1 MTTFNIE
8 TVISLLT
15 LDEKV
20 KLMAGADFWHTQAI
34 ERLNVPLIRVSDGP
48 NGVRGTKLFN
58 GVPAACFPCGTGLA
72 STFDKELMHEAGK
85 LMALEAKHKG
95 AHVILGPTC
104 NMQRSPLGGRGFE
117 SFSEDPVLSGLAT
130 ASVVLGMQSKNI
142 AATVKHYVC
151 NDMEIERNSINALV
165 TQRALRETYL
175 MPFQLTMRD
184 ADPKALMTAYNRV
197 NGEHVSQ
204 SKFLLHDILRDEWK
218 WDGMVM
224 SDWFGCYS
232 LKEAM
237 DAGLDL
243 EMPGKPMIRVPK
255 SIAHAVQAKEIH
267 INTIDDR
274 VRSVLKLVQW
284 CQKSGIPENAPED
297 ADNNTPKTSSQLR
310 TLAADSIVLLKNE
323 NSILPLKPSDSIAV
337 IGPNAKIGAYSG
349 GGSASL
355 RSYYTITPYE
365 GICKRHGKN
374 VPYTIGATA
383 NKMLPALGPQLTR
396 DDGSVGFVGNF
407 YLEPRGTEGRTKI
420 DSFNLSNS
428 HMFLVDY
435 AHEKFDN
442 KLYVDFEG
450 TFTPEV
456 TGEHEFGAVVFG
468 DAQIFVD
475 DTLVVDTKINHT
487 RGEAFFS
494 QGTIE
499 QKGRI
504 SLEKDKAYKVR
515 VELGSP
521 GTSEHYKDIDPSVA
535 GAGGIQFGAMAIVDP
550 QIEVYKAI
558 ELAKSVDKVVMVVGL
573 TQEWESEG
581 YDRASMKLPGLTDEL
596 VTAVVKVNP
605 NVVVVNQSGT
615 PVDLPW
621 LDQVPGLVQAWF
633 GGNELGNGIAD
644 VLYGDVNPSG
654 KLSLSWPKRV
664 EDNPAFLNS
673 KSNKGQML
681 YGEDI
686 YIGYKYYE
694 KVDRPVLFP
703 FGFGLSYTSFKFSN
717 LKVGQD
723 EKNFNVSVE
732 VKNTGDKA
740 GSTVAQV
747 YVGAVDSSVERPVK
761 ELREFSKVKLQS
773 GETKTMNISLPIKYA
788 TAFFDEYEGKWSCEK
803 GEYLVSVGDSS
814 DNVTVKQSV
823 ILKKGFLWSGL

>member
-1 MTTFNIE
+1 MSTFDIE
-8 TVISLLT
+8 TTISQLT

-34 ERLNVPLIRVSDGP
+34 ERLSVPLIRVSDGP
-48 NGVRGTKLFN
+48 NGVRGTKFFN

-117 SFSEDPVLSGLAT
+117 SFSEDPVLSGLSS
-130 ASVVLGMQSKNI
+130 ASIILGMQSENI
-142 AATVKHYVC
+142 GATIKHYVC
-151 NDMEIERNSINALV
+151 NDIEVERNSINSVV
-165 TQRALRETYL
+165 TQRALREIYL
-175 MPFQLTMRD
+175 MPFQLAMRD
-184 ADPKALMTAYNRV
+184 ADPKALMTAYNKV
-197 NGEHVSQ
+197 NGEHASQ

-232 LKEAM
+232 LKEAV

-255 SIAHAVQAKEIH
+255 SMAHAVQTKEIH
-267 INTIDDR
+267 MNTIDDR

-297 ADNNTPKTSSQLR
+297 ADNNTPKTTAQLR

-337 IGPNAKIGAYSG
+337 IGPNAKVSANSG

-355 RSYYTITPYE
+355 LPYHTITPYE
-365 GICKRHGKN
+365 GICKRHGKD

-420 DSFNLSNS
+420 DSFNLSS
-428 HMFLVDY
+428 SFIFLVDY
-435 AHEKFDN
+435 MHEKFES

-450 TFTPEV
+450 IFTPEV
-456 TGEHEFGAVVFG
+456 TGEHVFGAAVFG

-475 DTLVVDTKINHT
+475 DKLVVDNKTKHT
-487 RGEAFFS
+487 SGDFFFA

-499 QKGRI
+499 EKGRI
-504 SLEKDKAYKVR
+504 SLEKGKPYRVR

-521 GTSEHYKDIDPSVA
+521 VTSQHYKGIDTSIA
-535 GAGGIQFGAMAIVDP
+535 GAGGIQFGAMAVLDARTEIT
-550 QIEVYKAI
+550 KAV
-558 ELAKSVDKVVMVVGL
+558 ELAKSVDKVVLVTGL

-581 YDRASMKLPGLTDEL
+581 YDRANMKLPGLTDEL
-596 VTAVVKVNP
+596 VAAVVKVNP

-615 PVDLPW
+615 PVEFPW

-664 EDNPAFLNS
+664 EDNPAYFNF
-673 KSNKGQML
+673 KSNKGQVL

-686 YIGYKYYE
+686 YVGYKYYE
-694 KVDRPVLFP
+694 KLNRPALFP
-703 FGFGLSYTSFKFSN
+703 FGFGLSYTKFEFSN

-747 YVGAVDSSVERPVK
+747 YVGAVDSSVERPIK

-773 GETKTMNISLPIKYA
+773 GETKTVRITLPIKYA
-788 TAFFDEYEGKWSCEK
+788 TAFFDEYEGKWNCEK
-803 GEYLVSVGDSS
+803 GEYLISVGDSS
-814 DNVTVKQSV
+814 DNTTVKQSV
-823 ILKKGFLWSGL
+823 TLEKGFLWSGL